1 MKSTFRDR
9 YKVEKSTIDLSDEMQ
24 LGLANN
30 EEYDKMT
37 DELCIKLYSYFLAC
51 NPNVLI
57 ESPRKRVKSP
67 KSIHE
72 KSNSREIERLTK
84 LYAIEG
90 IDGKDIKALYQLI
103 KERIQEKE
111 QTNEEKILSDV
122 KVLLEQNIEKLDI
135 ETFLNNIMV
144 DSISSS
150 TKKALLR
157 ILKSKI
163 DKSNLENR
171 ENISKELD
179 EKYGVKAAEKSGN
192 PEDDKIQYETI
203 EKISKDKDRKELL
216 YDRIGYLKSE
226 DLMATKI
233 VIADSR
239 YNDHEMKEIA
249 ANFIKTLVEDDKK
262 FLEKNGIEII
272 PFSLKHKNKTNG
284 YEAEHIKFRFK
295 NKPEYTMELQVKSSF
310 VENLSRAN
318 GKASHENRP
327 GKERVLP
334 DLENKEQ
341 FIKQVQYCVPRY
353 TLFKKGKEGYTEIEK
368 CSMLKNVIG
377 YYENIVTPEMYDK
390 IYEILSDDIC
400 K

>member
-1 MKSTFRDR
+1 MFLYLTLR
-9 YKVEKSTIDLSDEMQ
+9 YF
-24 LGLANN
+24 A
-30 EEYDKMT
+30 
-37 DELCIKLYSYFLAC
+37 
-51 NPNVLI
+51 
-57 ESPRKRVKSP
+57 
-67 KSIHE
+67 
-72 KSNSREIERLTK
+72 
-84 LYAIEG
+84 
-90 IDGKDIKALYQLI
+90 
-103 KERIQEKE
+103 
-111 QTNEEKILSDV
+111 
-122 KVLLEQNIEKLDI
+122 
-135 ETFLNNIMV
+135 
-144 DSISSS
+144 
-150 TKKALLR
+150 LR

-179 EKYGVKAAEKSGN
+179 EKYGIKAAERTGN
-192 PEDDKIQYETI
+192 PEDDKIQYETV
-203 EKISKDKDRKELL
+203 EKISQDEDRKNLL
-216 YDRIGYLKSE
+216 YDKIGYLKSE

-233 VIADSR
+233 VISDSK
-239 YNDHEMKEIA
+239 YNDNEMKEIA
-249 ANFIKTLVEDDKK
+249 SKFVKTLIEDKK
-262 FLEKNGIEII
+262 FLEENGIEII
-272 PFSLKHKNKTNG
+272 PFSLKHKHKTNG

-295 NKPEYTMELQVKSSF
+295 DKPEYTMELQVKSSF

-341 FIKQVQYCVPRY
+341 FIKQIQYCVPRY

-390 IYEILSDDIC
+390 IYEILRDDIS